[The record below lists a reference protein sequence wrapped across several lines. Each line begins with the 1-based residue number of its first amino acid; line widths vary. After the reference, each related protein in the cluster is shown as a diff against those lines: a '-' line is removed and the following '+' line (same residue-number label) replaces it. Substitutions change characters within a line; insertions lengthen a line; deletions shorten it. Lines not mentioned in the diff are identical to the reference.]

1 MGVPAPHF
9 GFSGRIQPR
18 ITRRTRI
25 PGNPSAYI
33 RVICGSIPRAPSTIC
48 VLVLILINLVCSGA
62 AEAQEAAIDGAFVS
76 AVEYAQARTV
86 KIFGAGIG
94 RSPGYATGLIVSP
107 QGEIL
112 TTQGVFLA
120 GENLRVTLADGTT
133 HPAQVVRRSQKLL
146 VALLKIDAITQE
158 HFELA
163 DKPVATKGDWILGVS
178 NAFKVADGSEPLSV
192 NIGVLSLRTRLDA
205 RRGYHDFPYD
215 GDVYLIDAITSNPGA
230 AGGAVVNAEGK
241 LVGMIG
247 RVIESRATNTRLN
260 YAIPT
265 DLLKAFVEGKEEPM
279 VASVDPMPPAGAK
292 AELGIRLFALGGRK
306 SPAYIDR
313 VIPGSP
319 AARAGLKTDDLI
331 VSIDGEVVRDG
342 GDYRRIVETLRPGS
356 EVVLEVKR
364 KNDLL
369 SVKITPGTER

>member
-1 MGVPAPHF
+1 MKLPALTIALLLAV
-9 GFSGRIQPR
+9 GL
-18 ITRRTRI
+18 TT
-25 PGNPSAYI
+25 SAQD
-33 RVICGSIPRAPSTIC
+33 S
-48 VLVLILINLVCSGA
+48 
-62 AEAQEAAIDGAFVS
+62 AIDGAFAP

-120 GENLRVTLADGTT
+120 GDNLRVTLADGTT
-133 HPAQVVRRSQKLL
+133 HGAQVVRRSQKLL
-146 VALLKIDAITQE
+146 VALLKIDTITQE
-158 HFELA
+158 HFELPA
-163 DKPVATKGDWILGVS
+163 KPVAAKGDWILGVS
-178 NAFKVADGSEPLSV
+178 NAFKVADGREPLSV

-205 RRGYHDFPYD
+205 RRGYHDFLYD

-241 LVGMIG
+241 LVGMVG

-260 YAIPT
+260 YAIPA
-265 DLLKAFVEGKEEPM
+265 DLLKAFVEGKEEPPL
-279 VASVDPMPPAGAK
+279 VASADPMPPGAK
-292 AELGIRLFALGGRK
+292 AELGLRLFALGGRK

-319 AARAGLKTDDLI
+319 AAQAGLKSDDLI
-331 VSIDGEVVRDG
+331 VAIDGQVVRDG
-342 GDYRRIVETLRPGS
+342 GDYRRIVETLRPGN

-369 SVKITPGTER
+369 SVKITPAADR

>member
-1 MGVPAPHF
+1 MKLASLCIGMLLAATPA
-9 GFSGRIQPR
+9 
-18 ITRRTRI
+18 
-25 PGNPSAYI
+25 
-33 RVICGSIPRAPSTIC
+33 
-48 VLVLILINLVCSGA
+48 A
-62 AEAQEAAIDGAFVS
+62 AAQEPAIDGAFS
-76 AVEYAQARTV
+76 PAVEYAQARTV

-107 QGEIL
+107 EGEIL

-120 GENLRVTLADGTT
+120 GENLRVTLSDGTT

-146 VALLKIDAITQE
+146 AALLKIDTVTQE
-158 HFELA
+158 HFELSQQ
-163 DKPVATKGDWILGVS
+163 PVAAKGDWVLGVS

-192 NIGVLSLRTRLDA
+192 SIGILSLRTRLDA
-205 RRGYHDFPYD
+205 RRGFQDFPYD

-260 YAIPT
+260 YAIPA
-265 DLLKAFVEGKEEPM
+265 DLLKAFVEGTEEPPM
-279 VASVDPMPPAGAK
+279 MASTDTMPPMGAK

-319 AARAGLKTDDLI
+319 AAQAGLKTDDLV
-331 VSIDGEVVRDG
+331 VSIDGQVVRDG

-369 SVKITPGTER
+369 SVKITPAADR